1 MSGGGGGRR
10 GGVGKGARPLSVS
23 EDNNTDNSNELLE
36 QASEFLLNSPEKNT
50 KKNKNNKGSSPYEKN
65 TISENSEK
73 NTRSS
78 ESEWT
83 TVVSKRNQLYLDTS
97 KMNTKSLGEDTGQQ
111 QASPVALSPMT
122 KVIREAEKFVSRND
136 AENNNATTN
145 NNNNNNGKG
154 KSNRNL
160 DFDSATNNTTEE
172 EWQQPKSKRKNSITS
187 PPPKVKMHQKK
198 IELQDD
204 DYFSESGG
212 TPSPSAG
219 RKNQYFANKKVGST
233 TTTNK
238 ANGSKENEP
247 NREKTNNNNENNNK
261 TVTFNTTATAI
272 APSSLSSSSA
282 PGSEP
287 AFATRGDNKGRSA
300 VSFQNLS
307 RQSSVDQM
315 EAMFSPSD
323 ASDAFGMPSPSGS
336 MSNLFAESGDE
347 GDELSQRGKKL
358 GKHVKIM
365 RKESISQI
373 DSILEGEEYDPA
385 RHDDE
390 DDDDSDEDDDDRS
403 ETSFDSDRQRR
414 KTTTSSRSQGAK
426 GGGFGSPF
434 KTRNKAF
441 ANDVD
446 DSEGER
452 KEAGIIDNKM
462 NNDKN
467 LDENLDE
474 LYALKDKVTEKFFAY
489 KNKPDFTLQ
498 QAQEML
504 KKAEELLAGDAK
516 SALEI
521 DQRLMLLEQEL
532 REMRQDATI
541 FFYGVGGIFLAWT
554 GMKVVGYVWS
564 FFG

>member
-1 MSGGGGGRR
+1 MIGGGGRR

-23 EDNNTDNSNELLE
+23 EDNNTDNSTELLE

-50 KKNKNNKGSSPYEKN
+50 KKNKNNKGSSPNEKD

-83 TVVSKRNQLYLDTS
+83 TVVSKRNHLYLDTS
-97 KMNTKSLGEDTGQQ
+97 KMNTKSLGEDRQQ

-122 KVIREAEKFVSRND
+122 KVIREAEKFVSRNGRND

-172 EWQQPKSKRKNSITS
+172 EWQQPKSKRKNNITS

-219 RKNQYFANKKVGST
+219 RKNQYFSNKKVGST
-233 TTTNK
+233 TTTTKK
-238 ANGSKENEP
+238 ANGSKENEHNQP
-247 NREKTNNNNENNNK
+247 KTNNNNENNNK
-261 TVTFNTTATAI
+261 TVTFNTTATTI

-373 DSILEGEEYDPA
+373 DSILEGEEYDRA

-434 KTRNKAF
+434 KMRNKAF
-441 ANDVD
+441 ANDAD

-452 KEAGIIDNKM
+452 KEAGITDTKM
-462 NNDKN
+462 NN
-467 LDENLDE
+467 DENLDE

-554 GMKVVGYVWS
+554 VVGYVWS

>member
-1 MSGGGGGRR
+1 MIGGGGRR

-23 EDNNTDNSNELLE
+23 EDNNTDNSTELLE

-50 KKNKNNKGSSPYEKN
+50 KKNKNNKGSSPNEKD

-83 TVVSKRNQLYLDTS
+83 TVVSKRNHLYLDTS
-97 KMNTKSLGEDTGQQ
+97 KMNTKSLGEDRQQ

-122 KVIREAEKFVSRND
+122 KVIREAEKFVSRNGRND

-172 EWQQPKSKRKNSITS
+172 EWQQPKSKRKNNITS

-233 TTTNK
+233 TTTTKK
-238 ANGSKENEP
+238 ANGSKENEHNQP
-247 NREKTNNNNENNNK
+247 KTNNNNENNNK
-261 TVTFNTTATAI
+261 TVTFNTTATTI

-323 ASDAFGMPSPSGS
+323 ASDTFGMPSPSGS

-373 DSILEGEEYDPA
+373 DSILEGEEYDRA

-434 KTRNKAF
+434 KMRNKAF
-441 ANDVD
+441 ANDAD

-452 KEAGIIDNKM
+452 KEAGIIDTKM
-462 NNDKN
+462 NN
-467 LDENLDE
+467 DENLDE

>member
-1 MSGGGGGRR
+1 MSGGGGRR
-10 GGVGKGARPLSVS
+10 GGVGKGAPRPLSVS
-23 EDNNTDNSNELLE
+23 EDNNTDNSTELLE

-50 KKNKNNKGSSPYEKN
+50 KKNENNKGSSPNEKD
-65 TISENSEK
+65 TMSENSEK

-83 TVVSKRNQLYLDTS
+83 TVVSKRNHLYLDTS
-97 KMNTKSLGEDTGQQ
+97 KMNTKSLGGDRQQ

-122 KVIREAEKFVSRND
+122 KVIREAEKFVSRNGRND

-145 NNNNNNGKG
+145 NITNNNGKG

-172 EWQQPKSKRKNSITS
+172 EWQQPKSKRKNNITS

-233 TTTNK
+233 TTTKK

-261 TVTFNTTATAI
+261 TVTFNTTATTI

-390 DDDDSDEDDDDRS
+390 DDDDRS

-462 NNDKN
+462 NN
-467 LDENLDE
+467 DENLDE

-541 FFYGVGGIFLAWT
+541 FFYGAGGIFLAWT

>member
-1 MSGGGGGRR
+1 MIGGGGRR

-23 EDNNTDNSNELLE
+23 EDNNTDNSTELLE

-50 KKNKNNKGSSPYEKN
+50 KKNKNNKGSSPNEKD

-83 TVVSKRNQLYLDTS
+83 TVVSKRNHLYLDTS
-97 KMNTKSLGEDTGQQ
+97 KMNTKTLGEDRQQ

-122 KVIREAEKFVSRND
+122 KVIREAKKFVSRNGRND

-172 EWQQPKSKRKNSITS
+172 EWQQPKSKRKNNITS

-219 RKNQYFANKKVGST
+219 RKNQYFSNKKVGST
-233 TTTNK
+233 TTTTKK
-238 ANGSKENEP
+238 ANGSKENEHNQP
-247 NREKTNNNNENNNK
+247 KTNNNNENNNK
-261 TVTFNTTATAI
+261 TVTFNTTATTI

-323 ASDAFGMPSPSGS
+323 ASDTFGMPSPSGS

-373 DSILEGEEYDPA
+373 DSILEGEEYDRA

-434 KTRNKAF
+434 KMRNKAF
-441 ANDVD
+441 ANDAD

-452 KEAGIIDNKM
+452 KEAGIIDTKM
-462 NNDKN
+462 NN
-467 LDENLDE
+467 DENLDE

-554 GMKVVGYVWS
+554 VVGYVWS

>member
-50 KKNKNNKGSSPYEKN
+50 KKNKNNKGSSPNEKD

-83 TVVSKRNQLYLDTS
+83 TVVSKRNHLYLDTS

-233 TTTNK
+233 TTTKK

-521 DQRLMLLEQEL
+521 DQR
-532 REMRQDATI
+532 
-541 FFYGVGGIFLAWT
+541 
-554 GMKVVGYVWS
+554 
-564 FFG
+564 

>member
-1 MSGGGGGRR
+1 
-10 GGVGKGARPLSVS
+10 
-23 EDNNTDNSNELLE
+23 
-36 QASEFLLNSPEKNT
+36 
-50 KKNKNNKGSSPYEKN
+50 
-65 TISENSEK
+65 
-73 NTRSS
+73 
-78 ESEWT
+78 
-83 TVVSKRNQLYLDTS
+83 
-97 KMNTKSLGEDTGQQ
+97 MNTKSLGEDTGQQ

-233 TTTNK
+233 TTTKK

-247 NREKTNNNNENNNK
+247 NREKTNNNYENNNK
-261 TVTFNTTATAI
+261 TVTFNTTATTN

-347 GDELSQRGKKL
+347 GDELSQRGKNL

-390 DDDDSDEDDDDRS
+390 DDDDSDEDGDDRS

-462 NNDKN
+462 NN
-467 LDENLDE
+467 DENLDE

-541 FFYGVGGIFLAWT
+541 FFYGAGGIFLAWT

>member
-1 MSGGGGGRR
+1 
-10 GGVGKGARPLSVS
+10 VS

-50 KKNKNNKGSSPYEKN
+50 KKNKNNKGSSPNEKD

-233 TTTNK
+233 TTTKK

-261 TVTFNTTATAI
+261 TVTFNTTATTI

-347 GDELSQRGKKL
+347 GDELSQRGKNL

-390 DDDDSDEDDDDRS
+390 DDDDSDEDGDDRS

-462 NNDKN
+462 NN
-467 LDENLDE
+467 DENLDE

-541 FFYGVGGIFLAWT
+541 FFYGAGGIFLAWT

>member
-1 MSGGGGGRR
+1 
-10 GGVGKGARPLSVS
+10 
-23 EDNNTDNSNELLE
+23 
-36 QASEFLLNSPEKNT
+36 
-50 KKNKNNKGSSPYEKN
+50 
-65 TISENSEK
+65 
-73 NTRSS
+73 
-78 ESEWT
+78 
-83 TVVSKRNQLYLDTS
+83 
-97 KMNTKSLGEDTGQQ
+97 MNTKSLGEDTGQQ

-233 TTTNK
+233 TTTKK

-261 TVTFNTTATAI
+261 TVTFNTTATTI

-390 DDDDSDEDDDDRS
+390 DDDDSDEDGDDRS

-462 NNDKN
+462 NN
-467 LDENLDE
+467 DENLDE

-541 FFYGVGGIFLAWT
+541 FFYGAGGIFLAWT

>member
-10 GGVGKGARPLSVS
+10 NGGKGALRPLSVS
-23 EDNNTDNSNELLE
+23 EDSNTDNSNELLE

-50 KKNKNNKGSSPYEKN
+50 KKNKNNKGSSPNEKD

-83 TVVSKRNQLYLDTS
+83 TVVSKRNHLYLDTS
-97 KMNTKSLGEDTGQQ
+97 KMNTKSLGEEQQ

-233 TTTNK
+233 TTTKK

-403 ETSFDSDRQRR
+403 ETSFDSDRQIR

-441 ANDVD
+441 ANDAD

-452 KEAGIIDNKM
+452 KEAGTIDNKM
-462 NNDKN
+462 NNDEN

>member
-1 MSGGGGGRR
+1 MIGGGGRR

-23 EDNNTDNSNELLE
+23 EDNNTDNSTELLE

-50 KKNKNNKGSSPYEKN
+50 KKNKNNKGSSPNEKD

-83 TVVSKRNQLYLDTS
+83 TVVSKRNHLYLDTS
-97 KMNTKSLGEDTGQQ
+97 KMNTKSLGEDRQQ

-122 KVIREAEKFVSRND
+122 KVIREAEKFVSRNGRND

-172 EWQQPKSKRKNSITS
+172 EWQQPKSKRKNNITS

-219 RKNQYFANKKVGST
+219 RKNQYFSNKKVGST
-233 TTTNK
+233 TTTTKK
-238 ANGSKENEP
+238 ANGSKENEHNQP
-247 NREKTNNNNENNNK
+247 KTNNNNENNNK
-261 TVTFNTTATAI
+261 TVTFNTTATTI
-272 APSSLSSSSA
+272 APSSLSTSSA

-323 ASDAFGMPSPSGS
+323 ASDTFGMPSPSGS

-373 DSILEGEEYDPA
+373 DSILEDEEYDPA
-385 RHDDE
+385 RHDYE

-441 ANDVD
+441 ANDAD

-452 KEAGIIDNKM
+452 KEAGIIDTKM
-462 NNDKN
+462 NN
-467 LDENLDE
+467 DENLDE

-554 GMKVVGYVWS
+554 VVGYVWS

>member
-1 MSGGGGGRR
+1 MIGGGGRR

-23 EDNNTDNSNELLE
+23 EDNNTDNSTELLE

-50 KKNKNNKGSSPYEKN
+50 KKNKNNKGSSPNEKD

-83 TVVSKRNQLYLDTS
+83 TVVSKRNHLYLDTS
-97 KMNTKSLGEDTGQQ
+97 KMNTKSLGEDRQQ

-122 KVIREAEKFVSRND
+122 KVIREAEKFVSRNGRND

-172 EWQQPKSKRKNSITS
+172 EWQQPKSKRKNNITS

-219 RKNQYFANKKVGST
+219 RKNQYFSNKKVGST
-233 TTTNK
+233 TTTTKK
-238 ANGSKENEP
+238 ANGSKENEHNQP
-247 NREKTNNNNENNNK
+247 KTNNNNENNNK
-261 TVTFNTTATAI
+261 TVTFNTTATTI

-373 DSILEGEEYDPA
+373 DSILEGEEYDRA

-434 KTRNKAF
+434 KMRNKAF
-441 ANDVD
+441 ANDAD

-452 KEAGIIDNKM
+452 KEAGIIDTKM
-462 NNDKN
+462 NN
-467 LDENLDE
+467 DENLDE

-554 GMKVVGYVWS
+554 VVGYVWS

>member
-1 MSGGGGGRR
+1 
-10 GGVGKGARPLSVS
+10 VS
-23 EDNNTDNSNELLE
+23 EDNNTDNSTSFWNK
-36 QASEFLLNSPEKNT
+36 QVEFLLNSPEKNT
-50 KKNKNNKGSSPYEKN
+50 KKNENNKGSSPNEKD
-65 TISENSEK
+65 TMSENSEK

-83 TVVSKRNQLYLDTS
+83 TVVSKRNHLYLDTS
-97 KMNTKSLGEDTGQQ
+97 KMNTKSLGGDRQQ

-122 KVIREAEKFVSRND
+122 KVIREAEKFVSRNGRND

-145 NNNNNNGKG
+145 NITNNNGKG

-172 EWQQPKSKRKNSITS
+172 EWQQPKSKRKNNITS

-233 TTTNK
+233 TTTTKK
-238 ANGSKENEP
+238 ANGSKENEHNQP
-247 NREKTNNNNENNNK
+247 KTNNNNENNNK
-261 TVTFNTTATAI
+261 TVTFNTTATTI

-390 DDDDSDEDDDDRS
+390 DDDDSE
-403 ETSFDSDRQRR
+403 
-414 KTTTSSRSQGAK
+414 
-426 GGGFGSPF
+426 
-434 KTRNKAF
+434 
-441 ANDVD
+441 V
-446 DSEGER
+446 
-452 KEAGIIDNKM
+452 ID
-462 NNDKN
+462 
-467 LDENLDE
+467 
-474 LYALKDKVTEKFFAY
+474 
-489 KNKPDFTLQ
+489 
-498 QAQEML
+498 
-504 KKAEELLAGDAK
+504 
-516 SALEI
+516 
-521 DQRLMLLEQEL
+521 
-532 REMRQDATI
+532 
-541 FFYGVGGIFLAWT
+541 
-554 GMKVVGYVWS
+554 
-564 FFG
+564 